1 MEKKNNSGMLV
12 GILIGLVIALL
23 VVGGLFATGTI
34 SFKQTTTTDNGQS
47 SNSNKKSIKVYD
59 SKDFV
64 YDAEYKYD
72 NKYTK
77 YDDSYNEPG
86 DTIDGF
92 GISIPRGKND
102 ISTLKVPYINVNST
116 EATTANNKL
125 KEIYLKYAM
134 EFDKYAEE
142 SEKNDN
148 GPICHQILNYKKYQY
163 NDIVSVL
170 VFYDTQCTSPFVFNY
185 LVYNFDL
192 KTGKLLSYDDILS
205 KLSLDKNTVL
215 NNLKNNAKAKMD
227 SAYNSWGEKKDL
239 TTECHYNKD
248 ENGNLL
254 YGTSNCYD
262 ITYTLLQK
270 SIDSN
275 SLLYFV
281 DNDGDLNVM
290 MILYLAFAQNGDR
303 NHYLVKASK

>member
-12 GILIGLVIALL
+12 GILIGIVLTLL
-23 VVGGLFATGTI
+23 VVGCLFVTGIIGLKTNATTNN
-34 SFKQTTTTDNGQS
+34 SQS
-47 SNSNKKSIKVYD
+47 GNSDKKSIKID
-59 SKDFV
+59 NSKDFV
-64 YDAEYKYD
+64 YDADYKYD

-86 DTIDGF
+86 DTIDYF

-102 ISTLKVPYINVNST
+102 ISTLKVPYININST
-116 EATTANNKL
+116 EVAATNNKL

-142 SEKNDN
+142 SNKKDG
-148 GPICHQILNYKKYQY
+148 GPVCHQILNYKKYQY

-192 KTGKLLSYDDILS
+192 NTGKLLSYDDILS

-215 NNLKNNAKAKMD
+215 DNLKNNAKAKMD
-227 SAYNSWGEKKDL
+227 SLYNSWGEKKDL

-281 DNDGDLNVM
+281 DDDGGLNTM

-303 NHYLVKASK
+303 NYYLVRASK

>member
-12 GILIGLVIALL
+12 GILIGIIIML
-23 VVGGLFATGTI
+23 VVGIGLFVTGTV
-34 SFKQTTTTDNGQS
+34 SFKSMTTNNGQS
-47 SNSNKKSIKVYD
+47 NNSNKKSIKVDD

-72 NKYTK
+72 NKYTEFDRTNGERK
-77 YDDSYNEPG
+77 DT
-86 DTIDGF
+86 TIDYY
-92 GISIPRGKND
+92 GISVEL
-102 ISTLKVPYINVNST
+102 TAINSSDAQTVN
-116 EATTANNKL
+116 
-125 KEIYLKYAM
+125 KELENLYLKYAKD
-134 EFDKYAEE
+134 FDGCAEE
-142 SEKNDN
+142 LKNQN
-148 GPICHQILNYKKYQY
+148 GPGCSQILTYKTYKY
-163 NDIVSVL
+163 NDILSIIVI
-170 VFYDTQCTSPFVFNY
+170 DGIQGTSPFVFDY
-185 LVYNFDL
+185 HTYNFDIT
-192 KTGKLLSYDDILS
+192 TGKVLNYDEVLQ
-205 KLSLDKNTVL
+205 KLNLDKSSTL
-215 NNLKNNAKAKMD
+215 ETLKKNAKAKMD
-227 SAYNSWGEKKDL
+227 SLYNSWGEKKDL